1 MSVSLLRES
10 IQYLKGVGPKRA
22 DVLAAE
28 GIRTAADLL
37 ALYPRRYLD
46 RTNVVRV
53 ADIQAPM
60 PAVTVVGTVQRMRF
74 HARRGRGSRF
84 ELTVTDGSGAFL
96 TCVWFQRARA
106 ISNLFKEGERIAFH
120 GKVTLF
126 SGRWSMSHPEFDRV
140 DDTGPKLD
148 TGRIIGLYPGHAS
161 FDEAGLSSRQ
171 VRRILFTWF
180 KEKGAGLEDPLP
192 ADLAAEF
199 HLMDGRSA
207 RRAIHFPKS
216 REELDAATRRLKF
229 EELFFFQLMMGAIRS
244 RVRREAGPALH
255 ADGPLAMQF
264 AERLPFTL
272 TPGQVAALDDI
283 RVDTAQGA
291 RMNRLLQGDVGSGK
305 TVVAVIAALMAVD
318 AGYQAAFLAPTE
330 ILAEQHFRT
339 LSAWLA
345 PLGLMV
351 GLLTGSTPAA
361 VRRATLDG
369 LAQGSISVVVG
380 THAVIQEGVA
390 FGALGLCIVDE
401 QHRFGVMQR
410 AALYEKGERPHI
422 LLMSATPIPRSLAL
436 TVYGDL
442 DVTVIRDRPPGRK
455 DIETR
460 LLWEKRRGELYDLMR
475 SEIAAG
481 RQVYM
486 VYPLVEESEAEELK
500 DIKDAESG
508 FQEVSGAFPGVE
520 VALVHGRMKAADKEA
535 AMQRFVRGEA
545 AILVSTTVIEVGV
558 DVPNASI
565 MVIEHAERFGLS
577 QLHQLRG
584 RIGRGQ
590 HAATCILMC
599 DFKRSEAS
607 KTRLQAMVDTND
619 GFRISEVDLKLR
631 GAGDFFGTR
640 QSGLPAFRL
649 ADVAEDTDL
658 VSVTR
663 TAARTLLQGDPRLS
677 RPEHRALRD
686 YFQAFIAPD
695 GLSMSRIG

>member
-1 MSVSLLRES
+1 MSVTLLSES

-22 DVLAAE
+22 SVLAAE
-28 GIRTAADLL
+28 GIRTTANLL

-46 RTNVVRV
+46 RTNVLRI
-53 ADIQAPM
+53 ADIQAAM
-60 PAVTVVGTVQRMRF
+60 PAVTVVGTVTRTRF

-84 ELTVTDGSGAFL
+84 EVTVSDGSGALL

-106 ISNLFKEGERIAFH
+106 MSNLFKEGERVAFH
-120 GKVTLF
+120 GKITTF

-140 DDTGPKLD
+140 DDAGPKLD

-161 FDEAGLSSRQ
+161 FDEVGLSSRL

-192 ADLAAEF
+192 ASVTADLA
-199 HLMDGRSA
+199 LMDGRAA

-216 REELDAATRRLKF
+216 RQELDAATRRLKF
-229 EELFFFQLMMGAIRS
+229 EELFFFQLMMGAIWS
-244 RVRREAGPALH
+244 RVRRDPGPPLAN
-255 ADGPLAMQF
+255 DGPLLTEF
-264 AERLPFTL
+264 TKHLPFSL
-272 TPGQVAALDDI
+272 TPGQQTALHDI
-283 RVDTAQGA
+283 RVDTSQGA

-305 TVVAVIAALMAVD
+305 TVVAVMVALMAVD

-339 LSAWLA
+339 LSSWLE
-345 PLGLMV
+345 PLGLRV

-361 VRRATLDG
+361 VRRSTLEG
-369 LAQGSISVVVG
+369 IAQGSIAIAVG
-380 THAVIQEGVA
+380 THAVIQDGVA
-390 FGALGLCIVDE
+390 FGKLGLCIVDE

-410 AALYEKGERPHI
+410 ASLYDKGERPHI

-442 DVTVIRDRPPGRK
+442 DVTVIRDRPPGRQ
-455 DIETR
+455 DADTI
-460 LLWEKRRGELYDLMR
+460 LLWEKRRSELHDLMR
-475 SEIAAG
+475 REIAAG
-481 RQVYM
+481 RQIYM
-486 VYPLVEESEAEELK
+486 VYPLVEESDVEELK

-508 FQEVSGAFPGVE
+508 YMEVCAAFPDAEVE
-520 VALVHGRMKAADKEA
+520 LVHGRMKGAEKDA

-545 AILVSTTVIEVGV
+545 NILVSTTVIEVGV
-558 DVPNASI
+558 DVPNASV

-584 RIGRGQ
+584 RIGRGR
-590 HAATCILMC
+590 HAATCVLMC

-607 KTRLQAMVDTND
+607 KTRLKAMVETND

-640 QSGLPAFRL
+640 QSGLPVFKL
-649 ADVAEDTDL
+649 ADIAEDTDL
-658 VSVTR
+658 VSASR
-663 TAARTLLQGDPRLS
+663 DAARSLLERDPTLAQREHESLKAYFDAFVA
-677 RPEHRALRD
+677 PE
-686 YFQAFIAPD
+686 
-695 GLSMSRIG
+695 GLKMSQIG

>member
-1 MSVSLLRES
+1 MSVPLLSES

-46 RTNVVRV
+46 RTNVVRI
-53 ADIQAPM
+53 ADIQAPH
-60 PAVTVVGTVQRMRF
+60 PAATVVGTITRTRF

-84 ELTVTDGSGAFL
+84 ELTVSDGSGGFL

-106 ISNLFKEGERIAFH
+106 IANLFKEGERVAFH
-120 GKVTLF
+120 GKITLF

-140 DDTGPKLD
+140 DDAGPKLD

-161 FDEAGLSSRQ
+161 FDAAGLSSRLF
-171 VRRILFTWF
+171 RRILFTWF

-192 ADLAAEF
+192 PELAAEF

-229 EELFFFQLMMGAIRS
+229 EELFFFQLMMGAIRT
-244 RVRREAGPALH
+244 RVQRDPGPPLT
-255 ADGPLAMQF
+255 ADGPLLTRFMEQ
-264 AERLPFTL
+264 LLFTL
-272 TPGQVAALDDI
+272 TPGQHAALQDI
-283 RVDTAQGA
+283 RVDTSHGV

-305 TVVAVIAALMAVD
+305 TVVAVAAVLMAID
-318 AGYQAAFLAPTE
+318 SGCQAAFLAPTE

-339 LSAWLA
+339 LSAWLE
-345 PLGLMV
+345 PLGLYV
-351 GLLTGSTPAA
+351 GLLTGSTPAP
-361 VRRATLDG
+361 VRRSTLEG
-369 LAQGSISVVVG
+369 IAQGSIAVAVG

-390 FGALGLCIVDE
+390 FERLGLCIVDE

-410 AALYEKGERPHI
+410 AALYSKGDRPHI

-442 DVTVIRDRPPGRK
+442 DVTVIRDRPPGRQEV
-455 DIETR
+455 ETR
-460 LLWEKRRGELYDLMR
+460 LLWEKRRSELHDLMR
-475 SEIAAG
+475 REIAAG

-486 VYPLVEESEAEELK
+486 VYPLVEESEVEELK

-508 FQEVSGAFPGVE
+508 YQEVTAAFPEVHVE
-520 VALVHGRMKAADKEA
+520 LVHGRMKGADKDA

-558 DVPNASI
+558 DVPNASV

-584 RIGRGQ
+584 RIGRGR
-590 HAATCILMC
+590 HTATCVLMC

-607 KTRLQAMVDTND
+607 KTRLKAMVETND

-640 QSGLPAFRL
+640 QSGLPAFKL
-649 ADVAEDTDL
+649 ADIAEDTDL
-658 VSVTR
+658 VAATR
-663 TAARTLLQGDPRLS
+663 TAARTLLTADPGLS
-677 RPEHRALRD
+677 RPENRVLRD
-686 YFQAFIAPD
+686 YFHAFVAPE